1 MINELINKIK
11 EIDKALDAYEYAGYT
26 FKEYK
31 ECINKKQKGDKN
43 LRNMYYK
50 GSHIWTD
57 VMENTLNRIKQITN
71 KLFLMYKH
79 KYRLKYEDIDE
90 INILINRIDDIKRI
104 FKNKTDQLSIYPIQS
119 ELIYDN
125 FDYIKNCLEVIINKE

>member
-1 MINELINKIK
+1 MIDELINKIK

-26 FKEYK
+26 YKEY
-31 ECINKKQKGDKN
+31 IYNKNNKLRGDKS

-50 GSHIWTD
+50 GSHIWSD
-57 VMENTLNRIKQITN
+57 DMENTLNRIKQITN

-79 KYRLKYEDIDE
+79 KYELKNEDINE
-90 INILINRIDDIKRI
+90 IKILINRIDDIKRI
-104 FKNKTDQLSIYPIQS
+104 SKNRTDQLSIYPIQS

-125 FDYIKNCLEVIINKE
+125 FDYIKNCLDVIINKE